1 MSRNFRNRMSNSV
14 TEAVKS
20 VTAVAV
26 EKKPAPLY
34 SDVTIC
40 QALRIRRR
48 ELVKARTKNNR
59 GVDWDFIGKQVGMT
73 REWIEKKALEIHQVP
88 KFELL
93 IPIPENTQ
101 AVSVSF
107 KAAVPNINRAVVE
120 VLKTGERQVAWVKD
134 NREIYLNEV
143 FDCTNSGS
151 GLSWDRE
158 LNNAVY

>member
-1 MSRNFRNRMSNSV
+1 MSNPITESV
-14 TEAVKS
+14 KN
-20 VTAVAV
+20 VTAVQA
-26 EKKPAPLY
+26 EKKAPLY

-59 GVDWDFIGKQVGMT
+59 GNEWDFVNDQVGMT
-73 REWIEKKALEIHQVP
+73 REWIEKKALEIHHVP
-88 KFELL
+88 IFELL
-93 IPIPENTQ
+93 VPIPDDTQ
-101 AVSVSF
+101 VVSVSF

-120 VLKTGERQVAWVKD
+120 VLKTGERQIAWVKD

-143 FDCTNSGS
+143 FDCSRSGS

-158 LNNAVY
+158 LNKTIY

>member
-1 MSRNFRNRMSNSV
+1 MSRNFRARMSNPITESV
-14 TEAVKS
+14 KN
-20 VTAVAV
+20 VTADQA
-26 EKKPAPLY
+26 EKKAPLY

-48 ELVKARTKNNR
+48 ELVKDRTKNNR
-59 GVDWDFIGKQVGMT
+59 GNEWDFVNDQVGMT
-73 REWIEKKALEIHQVP
+73 REWIEKKALEIHHVP
-88 KFELL
+88 NFELL
-93 IPIPENTQ
+93 VPIPENTQ